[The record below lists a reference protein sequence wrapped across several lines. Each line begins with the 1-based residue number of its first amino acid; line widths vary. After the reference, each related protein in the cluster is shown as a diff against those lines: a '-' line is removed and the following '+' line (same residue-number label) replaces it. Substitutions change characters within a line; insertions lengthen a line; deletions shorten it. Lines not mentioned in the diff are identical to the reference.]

1 MKKIFAIALGVLAL
15 AACQREAQPVK
26 TAGTREVKFTTTLN
40 NYVVKA
46 AEFEGSVQIFA
57 GAPINAATDAAI
69 VPGTTETT
77 GTLTPTTKIY
87 WQDEQTATTT
97 FGAYYPAPASQE
109 GVASAFT
116 YNLIREDGSDTQDFD
131 YQNKYLTAFA
141 KDVAPETAVSL
152 AFSHP
157 FVKLVVSVE
166 NNKTSAVSD
175 VVIEGV
181 PSKVDFDFAAGTAV
195 TTDERATL
203 IPTQQQDGS
212 YVAIIAPAT
221 AQPVIKVTVGN
232 DTFVFALAAAVAF
245 EANKVYTAEVSIPAD
260 APAPTPG
267 SEISFGFTV
276 ADWAETA
283 TPLTYSD
290 VTDAWYVSGCVY
302 AGTTA
307 PETAWAEDIPMVK
320 GTDGTYSVTVTYD
333 ESLAADESGKGFLIH
348 KVGYSAK
355 YGTWPD
361 SPRINL
367 SWYDYG
373 LTASD
378 GANILLCTVT
388 GEAPDDVWTPY
399 QGEVT
404 LIFNPED
411 GHLRSVIE

>member
-57 GAPINAATDAAI
+57 GDPINEATDAAI
-69 VPGTTETT
+69 DATNSA
-77 GTLTPTTKIY
+77 LTPTTKIY

-97 FGAYYPAPASQE
+97 FGAYYPAPATQE

-116 YNLIREDGSDTQDFD
+116 YNLVREDGSDTQDFD

-166 NNKTSAVSD
+166 NNKTSAVGG

-195 TTDERATL
+195 TTDDRVTL

-245 EANKVYTAEVSIPAD
+245 EANKVYTAEVVIPAD

-267 SEISFGFTV
+267 SEIAFGFTV

-307 PETAWAEDIPMVK
+307 PATAWTEDIPMVK
-320 GTDGTYSVTVTYD
+320 GTDGKYSATVTYD

-355 YGTWPD
+355 YGTWD
-361 SPRINL
+361 SSPRIDL
-367 SWYDYG
+367 SWGEYG
-373 LTASD
+373 LKADD
-378 GANILLCTVT
+378 GVNILLCTVT
-388 GEAPDDVWTPY
+388 GEDPDKVWTPY
-399 QGEVT
+399 QGVVT
-404 LIFNPED
+404 VTFDPSTGKLTWITE
-411 GHLRSVIE
+411 